1 VLYDCGTQ
9 AALAID
15 IMDRNLYE
23 RANDCRWWALNSVFR
38 TELANGSANNNRQK
52 LTDILRTINGLYTV
66 YSNLLIFDHHGQV
79 LAVSNPAYTDLVG
92 EKLQG
97 DWVRQ
102 TLGLA
107 DTQNYCVSSFTV
119 SKLYDYQPSYIYSA
133 AIRQPIN
140 NDPIGGIAIV
150 FDSRPQ
156 FQAMLDAAVP
166 RREDGTLVDGAFAV
180 YTERNGKI
188 IASTNINYPIGQFL
202 NVGRE
207 FFELEG
213 AEKYTNIVSLDGRYY
228 AVGSCMSAGYRE
240 YKGLNDLYRN
250 DIVALVFSALS
261 DTVIEYEQLNV
272 IDNKISDS
280 YHQRQLGENTLE
292 IATFYVGKSWYGIRS
307 SLILES
313 IDIDNIAKIPG
324 VPEFVRGCL
333 IFGDQSIT
341 IFDLNGLLHG
351 EYTPS
356 TSKQAIIVTVPN
368 SEIRYGILIDE
379 LGEIPEIATSR
390 IEPITALISSLS
402 IAEGLVKPITESS
415 DEAILVILSTERLLQ
430 GLPSM

>member
-1 VLYDCGTQ
+1 
-9 AALAID
+9 
-15 IMDRNLYE
+15 
-23 RANDCRWWALNSVFR
+23 
-38 TELANGSANNNRQK
+38 
-52 LTDILRTINGLYTV
+52 
-66 YSNLLIFDHHGQV
+66 
-79 LAVSNPAYTDLVG
+79 
-92 EKLQG
+92 
-97 DWVRQ
+97 
-102 TLGLA
+102 
-107 DTQNYCVSSFTV
+107 
-119 SKLYDYQPSYIYSA
+119 
-133 AIRQPIN
+133 
-140 NDPIGGIAIV
+140 
-150 FDSRPQ
+150 
-156 FQAMLDAAVP
+156 
-166 RREDGTLVDGAFAV
+166 
-180 YTERNGKI
+180 
-188 IASTNINYPIGQFL
+188 
-202 NVGRE
+202 
-207 FFELEG
+207 
-213 AEKYTNIVSLDGRYY
+213 
-228 AVGSCMSAGYRE
+228 MSAGYRE